1 MSFRRRD
8 TQVFTIMKLVNFV
21 DYNIQIEPELLLLKP
36 FKTLHDRES
45 KEGFMKFLSILYF
58 TYDPRSDFS
67 YLVEEDE
74 RLQEVC
80 KANGW
85 KAPVF
90 NKEEKKCIEIY
101 KQMTTTTSLTLLEN
115 TRIAVTKVGDFLK
128 AIDMEAVDD
137 KGRPIY
143 QIAQVVSA
151 IDKIPQLVKKLAE
164 VERLVSKEITEE
176 SRVRGNNEGT
186 IMD

>member
-1 MSFRRRD
+1 
-8 TQVFTIMKLVNFV
+8 MKLVNFV

-36 FKTLHDRES
+36 FRNLHDRES
-45 KEGFMKFLSILYF
+45 EEEFMKFLSILYF

-67 YLVEEDE
+67 YLIEEEE

-85 KAPVF
+85 KVPVF

-101 KQMTTTTSLTLLEN
+101 KQMTTTTSFILLEN
-115 TRIAVTKVGDFLK
+115 TKTAVAKVGDFLK
-128 AIDMEAVDD
+128 NINMQETDD
-137 KGRPIY
+137 KGRPVY

-164 VERLVSKEITEE
+164 VERLVSKEIEE
-176 SRVRGNNEGT
+176 DVRVRGNSSGT